1 MFGEQRGAGCLT
13 KVGVAGLGAVAA
25 PVVWHTARH
34 LRARVQRAGFGNR
47 RHQILVV
54 SVSPAPPADFGLAAA
69 RDHRPVAHVSA
80 EEARAS

>member
-1 MFGEQRGAGCLT
+1 MRCLT
-13 KVGVAGLGAVAA
+13 EVGVAGLGTVAA
-25 PVVWHTARH
+25 PVVRHAARH
-34 LRARVQRAGFGNR
+34 LHARVQCTGFGNR

-54 SVSPAPPADFGLAAA
+54 GVSPAPPADFGLAAA